1 MIKKL
6 SYLALINTILFSTDI
21 YLPSIVISSSKSDT
35 DKQMELP
42 QTINII
48 NEDQIKILNI
58 HNMEDFSARIPN
70 ANISGIG
77 NRTDKTFT
85 FRGISNYVTAES
97 SVAMYIDD
105 VAVPFSYGYGVLD
118 TNNISSVEF
127 QKGPQ
132 GVMFGKNAESG
143 VINVYTKPTSKNLER
158 EISLGIATYNTKEF
172 YSRVSNS
179 INEKLQFAL
188 SLSKNSSDGY
198 SKNAL
203 TQNHFDTR
211 DLIGFSTKLDY
222 KVDDNLS
229 ATLKYSKTNT
239 DDGGSPFKINTKND
253 PYKID
258 NEPTDDFVK
267 TKNDLLSLV
276 IKHKNKDTTFTSVS
290 SYAKQNIEKEDY
302 VGILG
307 GLVLDHNI
315 NIEEV
320 SQEFRV
326 NQRFENMDFL
336 AGVFYSDKIN
346 FKFNERQ
353 TLKAFSAESVN
364 KLQNLDT
371 NYALFTK
378 ADFYGDHNFVFT
390 TGLRY
395 QKTKRDFSRDLN
407 KFFEASN
414 YANSTT
420 TWSHI
425 LPTFSLAYFAEDDSQ
440 TYLTYSK
447 GYRPGGYNYREDT
460 NILTPFKPEITDS
473 FELGY
478 KNEYDRSFY
487 INTALFYNKIK
498 DLRINTFDDNLGS
511 TTYTANEAY
520 SYGLELDLKYLADS
534 FDIYSRVGITQ
545 AKIKKFDTNK
555 IYENNKLIDV
565 PNLTASLGLKY
576 KINRQLYS
584 QSDITYMG
592 ERYYNIDNRAKE
604 SGYHTINTAI
614 GYKQNKWDAL
624 LYINNIF
631 NKEAVDFRISTPS
644 NDYYHFNK
652 PRVIGFK
659 ISRSF

>member
-1 MIKKL
+1 MIKNI
-6 SYLALINTILFSTDI
+6 SYLILISSTLFSSDL
-21 YLPSIVISSSKSDT
+21 YLPSIVIQSSKSDT
-35 DKQMELP
+35 DKQMQLA

-48 NEDQIKILNI
+48 DEEQLKTLNI
-58 HNMEDFSARIPN
+58 ENIEDFSARIPN

-118 TNNISSVEF
+118 TNNISSIEF

-143 VINVYTKPTSKNLER
+143 VINIYTKPTAKDLEG
-158 EISLGIATYNTKEF
+158 EIKAGVATYNTKEF

-179 INEKLQFAL
+179 INDKLQFAL
-188 SLSKNSSDGY
+188 SLSKNSTDGY
-198 SKNAL
+198 SKNTL
-203 TQNHFDTR
+203 TENHFDKR

-222 KVDDNLS
+222 KFDDNLDAS
-229 ATLKYSKTNT
+229 IKYSKMNT
-239 DDGGSPFKINTKND
+239 DDGGSPFKINTKEN
-253 PYKID
+253 PFEID
-258 NEPTDDFVK
+258 TELTDDFVK

-290 SYAKQNIEKEDY
+290 SYAKQNIKKEDY

-307 GLVLDHNI
+307 GLVLDYDI
-315 NIEEV
+315 DIEEV

-336 AGVFYSDKIN
+336 AGLFYSDKIN
-346 FKFNERQ
+346 FKYNETQ
-353 TLKAFSAESVN
+353 TLKAFSAVSVN

-371 NYALFTK
+371 NHALFTK
-378 ADFYGDHNFVFT
+378 ADFYGDHNFIFSV
-390 TGLRY
+390 GLRY

-407 KFFEASN
+407 KFFEISN
-414 YANSTT
+414 QANSTT

-425 LPTFSLAYFAEDDSQ
+425 LPTLSLAYFAEDNSQ
-440 TYLTYSK
+440 IYLTYSK

-460 NILTPFKPEITDS
+460 AILTPFKPEETDS

-478 KNEYDRSFY
+478 KNEFDKSFF
-487 INTALFYNKIK
+487 INTALFYNNIK
-498 DLRINTFDDNLGS
+498 DLRINTFDNNLGS
-511 TTYTANEAY
+511 TTYNANKAH
-520 SYGLELDLKYLADS
+520 SYGLELDLKYTSDT

-545 AKIKKFDTNK
+545 AKIKRFDTNK
-555 IYENNKLIDV
+555 IYENNTLMDV

-576 KINRQLYS
+576 KINKRLYS
-584 QSDITYMG
+584 QSDITYIG
-592 ERYYNIDNRAKE
+592 KRYYNIDNSAKE
-604 SGYHTINTAI
+604 SGYHTVNTAI
-614 GYKQNKWDAL
+614 GYKQNKWHTL
-624 LYINNIF
+624 LYVNNIF

-644 NDYYHFNK
+644 NEYYHFNK

-659 ISRSF
+659 LSRSF